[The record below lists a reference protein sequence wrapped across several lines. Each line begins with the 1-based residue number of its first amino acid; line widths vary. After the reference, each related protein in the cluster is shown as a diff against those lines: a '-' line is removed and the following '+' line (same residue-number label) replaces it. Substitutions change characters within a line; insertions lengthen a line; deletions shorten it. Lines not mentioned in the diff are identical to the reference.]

1 MKELYTS
8 LAKFNQEVDKIAKDA
23 NNPMFR
29 NNYATVDQIITEIR
43 PILAKNGLS
52 IIQIPMNLNLNDG
65 GEWVGVK
72 TILIHESGQT
82 LESDPFYLKAQA
94 QKVDKTTGET
104 SITPQ
109 SLGSAITYARRYSLT
124 SFLCLAT
131 GQDDDGN
138 QASGYKPNGNNNSY
152 NKPATQKSEPAKPND
167 NQMKR
172 YYAMIKQSGI
182 VEKDLFAF
190 YNKTTKK
197 NITKDTMSIEDYNA
211 ITQYIQKQ
219 IDAKEQGGK

>member
-52 IIQIPMNLNLNDG
+52 IIQIPMNLNLQDG

-72 TILIHESGQT
+72 TILLHDSGQT

-94 QKVDKTTGET
+94 QKVDKNTGEM

-138 QASGYKPNGNNNSY
+138 AASGYKPAPQNTY
-152 NKPATQKSEPAKPND
+152 NKPQSNTNEPQKPSE

-172 YYAMIKQSGI
+172 YYVMLKQSGTN
-182 VEKDLFAF
+182 EKDLLSY
-190 YNKTTKK
+190 YNKAAKK
-197 NITKDTMSIEDYNA
+197 NITKDTMSVEDYNH
-211 ITQYIQKQ
+211 ITKYLQNQ
-219 IDAKEQGGK
+219 IDAKEKGGK

>member
-43 PILAKNGLS
+43 PILAKHGLS
-52 IIQIPMNLNLNDG
+52 VIQIPMNLNLNNG

-72 TILIHESGQT
+72 TILLHESGQT

-94 QKVDKTTGET
+94 QKVDKNTGET

-138 QASGYKPNGNNNSY
+138 IASGHKQ
-152 NKPATQKSEPAKPND
+152 TQMQTQRQGSISEA
-167 NQMKR
+167 QMKR
-172 YYAMIKQSGI
+172 LYAMTRQADTN
-182 VEKDLFAF
+182 EKDLFAL
-190 YNKTTKK
+190 YNQSAKK
-197 NITKDTMSIEDYNA
+197 NITKDTMTLDDYEK
-211 ITQYIQKQ
+211 ITKYLQSQ
-219 IDAKEQGGK
+219 IDKRGNK

>member
-52 IIQIPMNLNLNDG
+52 VIQIPMNLNLNDG

-72 TILIHESGQT
+72 TILLHESGQT

-94 QKVDKTTGET
+94 QKVDKNTGET

-138 QASGYKPNGNNNSY
+138 IASGHKQ
-152 NKPATQKSEPAKPND
+152 TQMQTQRQGSVSEA
-167 NQMKR
+167 QMKR
-172 YYAMIKQSGI
+172 LYAMTRQADTN
-182 VEKDLFAF
+182 EKDLFAL
-190 YNKTTKK
+190 YNQSAKK
-197 NITKDTMSIEDYNA
+197 NITKDTMTLDDYEK
-211 ITQYIQKQ
+211 ITKYLQSQ
-219 IDAKEQGGK
+219 IDKRGNK

>member
-43 PILAKNGLS
+43 PILAKHGLS
-52 IIQIPMNLNLNDG
+52 VIQIPMNLNLNNG

-82 LESDPFYLKAQA
+82 LESEPFYLKAQA
-94 QKVDKTTGET
+94 QKVDKNTGET

-138 QASGYKPNGNNNSY
+138 IASGHKQ
-152 NKPATQKSEPAKPND
+152 TQMQTQRQGSISEA
-167 NQMKR
+167 QMKR
-172 YYAMIKQSGI
+172 LYAMTRQADTN
-182 VEKDLFAF
+182 EKDLFAL
-190 YNKTTKK
+190 YNQSAKK
-197 NITKDTMSIEDYNA
+197 NITKDTMTLDDYEK
-211 ITQYIQKQ
+211 ITKYLQSQ
-219 IDAKEQGGK
+219 IDKRGNK

>member
-52 IIQIPMNLNLNDG
+52 VIQIPMNLNLNDG

-72 TILIHESGQT
+72 TILLHESGQT

-94 QKVDKTTGET
+94 QKVDKNTGET

-138 QASGYKPNGNNNSY
+138 IASGHKQ
-152 NKPATQKSEPAKPND
+152 TQMQTQRQGSISEA
-167 NQMKR
+167 QMKR
-172 YYAMIKQSGI
+172 LYAMTRQADTN
-182 VEKDLFAF
+182 EKDLFAL
-190 YNKTTKK
+190 YNQSAKK
-197 NITKDTMSIEDYNA
+197 NITKDTMTLDDYEK
-211 ITQYIQKQ
+211 ITKYLQSQ
-219 IDAKEQGGK
+219 IDKRGNK

>member
-8 LAKFNQEVDKIAKDA
+8 LAKFNQEVDRIAKDA

-52 IIQIPMNLNLNDG
+52 IIQIPLNLHLEQG

-72 TILIHESGQT
+72 TILLHESGQT
-82 LESDPFYLKAQA
+82 LESEPFYLKAQG
-94 QKVDKTTGET
+94 QKTANGYA
-104 SITPQ
+104 ITPQ
-109 SLGSAITYARRYSLT
+109 ALGSAITYCRRYSLT
-124 SFLCLAT
+124 SFLCLST

-138 QASGYKPNGNNNSY
+138 AASNQNPNCKNNRQDKEVKKP
-152 NKPATQKSEPAKPND
+152 SE

-172 YYAMIKQSGI
+172 YFALLKQS
-182 VEKDLFAF
+182 ELNEDDLFKM
-190 YNKTTKK
+190 YNSRTKR
-197 NITKDTMSIEDYNA
+197 NITKDSMNTEDYSK
-211 ITQYIQKQ
+211 ITEYLSQVIEK
-219 IDAKEQGGK
+219 KEA

>member
-52 IIQIPMNLNLNDG
+52 VIQIPMNLNLNDG

-72 TILIHESGQT
+72 TILLHESGQT

-94 QKVDKTTGET
+94 QKVDKNTGET

-138 QASGYKPNGNNNSY
+138 IASGHKQ
-152 NKPATQKSEPAKPND
+152 TQMQTQRQGSVSEA
-167 NQMKR
+167 QMK
-172 YYAMIKQSGI
+172 
-182 VEKDLFAF
+182 
-190 YNKTTKK
+190 KTYSHC
-197 NITKDTMSIEDYNA
+197 ITKVLKRI
-211 ITQYIQKQ
+211 
-219 IDAKEQGGK
+219 

>member
-52 IIQIPMNLNLNDG
+52 VIQIPMNLNLNDG

-72 TILIHESGQT
+72 TILLHESGQT

-94 QKVDKTTGET
+94 QKVDKNTGET

-138 QASGYKPNGNNNSY
+138 IASGHKQPQ
-152 NKPATQKSEPAKPND
+152 AQTQRQGSVSEA
-167 NQMKR
+167 QMKR
-172 YYAMIKQSGI
+172 LYAMTRQADTN
-182 VEKDLFAF
+182 EKDLFAL
-190 YNKTTKK
+190 YNQSAKK
-197 NITKDTMSIEDYNA
+197 NITKDTMTLDDYEK
-211 ITQYIQKQ
+211 ITKYLQSQ
-219 IDAKEQGGK
+219 IDKRGNK

>member
-52 IIQIPMNLNLNDG
+52 VIQIPMNLNLNDG

-82 LESDPFYLKAQA
+82 LESEPFYLKAQA
-94 QKVDKTTGET
+94 QKVDKNTGET

-138 QASGYKPNGNNNSY
+138 IASGHKQ
-152 NKPATQKSEPAKPND
+152 TQMQTQRQGSVSEA
-167 NQMKR
+167 QMKR
-172 YYAMIKQSGI
+172 LYAMTRQADTN
-182 VEKDLFAF
+182 EKDLFAL
-190 YNKTTKK
+190 YNQSAKK
-197 NITKDTMSIEDYNA
+197 NITKDTMTLDDYEK
-211 ITQYIQKQ
+211 ITKYLQSQ
-219 IDAKEQGGK
+219 IDKRGNK